1 LFYVDS
7 PNLVTWRRGEGRR
20 EGRELI
26 AYIYAL
32 PAGQRW
38 KQAAAAALM
47 LLYIGRR
54 LHARRMTATRGHLP
68 GN

>member
-1 LFYVDS
+1 MS
-7 PNLVTWRRGEGRR
+7 ARRGTEG
-20 EGRELI
+20 GPG
-26 AYIYAL
+26 ADGVYAV

-47 LLYIGRR
+47 QITLLYIGRR